1 MDDQNKNLI
10 IASVLSFIVIVV
22 WFLLFPP
29 ADQVQPTTPEA
40 VTQQVEGM
48 LPPPTAEPGAAP
60 GTSAQATPEAA
71 PRLAIE
77 TPRLAGSVS
86 LVGAGSTIWN

>member
-29 ADQVQPTTPEA
+29 ADQVQPTTPDA
-40 VTQQVEGM
+40 VTQQVEGV
-48 LPPPTAEPGAAP
+48 LPRRQPNL
-60 GTSAQATPEAA
+60 A
-71 PRLAIE
+71 PRRASLPE
-77 TPRLAGSVS
+77 HPRRLRRRPRRGWRSRRPASRAAS
-86 LVGAGSTIWN
+86 RW